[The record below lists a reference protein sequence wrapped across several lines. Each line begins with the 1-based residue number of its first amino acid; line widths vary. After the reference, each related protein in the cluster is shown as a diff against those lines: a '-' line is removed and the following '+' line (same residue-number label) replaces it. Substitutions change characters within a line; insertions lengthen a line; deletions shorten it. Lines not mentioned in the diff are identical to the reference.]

1 MKKLIKLL
9 TLLFFASNTMAQAK
23 LKPLLV
29 AKPDAV
35 FLKQI
40 ENLHIQ
46 LRVCDE
52 LPEGCG
58 PILLPPPGPI
68 DSLFFVTIKNA
79 KGCINW
85 SLNEYKTFIIK
96 VTPLVKGAGIKAD
109 PDDGGEIFGDKQNSK
124 EVYVSHKLVSKYML
138 MLTTKYKFKKI

>member
-9 TLLFFASNTMAQAK
+9 TLLFFASTAMAQAK
-23 LKPLLV
+23 IKPLLV
-29 AKPDAV
+29 TKPDAV

-46 LRVCDE
+46 LRTCDE
-52 LPEGCG
+52 LPEGCWQ
-58 PILLPPPGPI
+58 PPQPTPGPI

-79 KGCINW
+79 KGSINW
-85 SLNEYKTFIIK
+85 NLNDYKTFIIK

-109 PDDGGEIFGDKQNSK
+109 PDDGGEIFGDSK
-124 EVYVSHKLVSKYML
+124 SNRDVYLSHKMIAKYML
-138 MLTTKYKFKKI
+138 MLATKYKFKKI